1 MSHTAPTSATSGTSP
16 AETPEA
22 SASTSA
28 SNVEIVKGNVTD
40 SQRAALEQVVDSVA
54 EAVEREKNVKPN
66 PRGHYG
72 TPLRQRAT
80 NTANPTGFR
89 TAPLP

>member
-1 MSHTAPTSATSGTSP
+1 MSHTPPTSASSGTSP
-16 AETPEA
+16 AEAPENTVSTPA
-22 SASTSA
+22 A
-28 SNVEIVKGNVTD
+28 NVEIIKGNVTD
-40 SQRAALEQVVDSVA
+40 TLRAALEQVVDSVA

-89 TAPLP
+89 TSPLP

>member
-1 MSHTAPTSATSGTSP
+1 MSHTPPTSATSGTSP
-16 AETPEA
+16 AEAPEDNVSTPA
-22 SASTSA
+22 T
-28 SNVEIVKGNVTD
+28 NVEIIKGNVTD
-40 SQRAALEQVVDSVA
+40 TQRAALEQVVDSVA

>member
-1 MSHTAPTSATSGTSP
+1 MSHTPPTSATSGTSP
-16 AETPEA
+16 AEVPEDK
-22 SASTSA
+22 ASTPA
-28 SNVEIVKGNVTD
+28 TTVEIVKGNVTD
-40 SQRAALEQVVDSVA
+40 AQRAALEQVVDSVA